1 MKNKKRK
8 IDRKHLIHTFVFAL
22 FCVFGLTV
30 AYAALS
36 STLNI
41 SGSAQVASSEWDI
54 SIEKYALSDH
64 LGDSYEFACSGDV
77 ICNDNCM
84 LVGNASIVKS
94 PVLTN
99 TSIKDFSF
107 SGSLPGDGVLYLYK
121 VVNNGTI
128 PAKLESINYLTP
140 TYSGTESDI
149 EWLNNNAAMIAS
161 LGSDVYEEDSMQVGE
176 ILCPGQFGILMVGFV
191 IADSATTIPSGSVT
205 ISNAGADYVFTQDK
219 LTSCPT

>member
-1 MKNKKRK
+1 MKRK
-8 IDRKHLIHTFVFAL
+8 KINRKQLLHTFIFAL

-36 STLNI
+36 TTLNI
-41 SGSAQVASSEWDI
+41 SGSAQVNSSEWDI
-54 SIEKYALSDH
+54 SIEKYAISDH
-64 LGDSYEFACSGDV
+64 LGDSYEFACSGGT
-77 ICNDNCM
+77 ICNDNYI

-107 SGSLPGDGVLYLYK
+107 SGSLPGDGILYLYK

-140 TYSGTESDI
+140 TYSGSEGDI

-161 LGSDVYEEDSMQVGE
+161 LGSDANEEDSMQVGD
-176 ILCPGQFGILMVGFV
+176 ILCPGQFGILGVGF
-191 IADSATTIPSGSVT
+191 IIHESATTIPSGSVT
-205 ISNAGADYVFTQDK
+205 ISNAGVDYVFIQNK
-219 LTSCPT
+219 LTSCPA